1 MFTKI
6 ISIPTFTEHKNKPKS
21 HGVLKPNYTLKAVM
35 SESVKLVL
43 RDLVL
48 VYEYESLFI
57 RELDVMPS
65 VVLRSTSAGSLDK
78 IFHVSHLQ

>member
-1 MFTKI
+1 
-6 ISIPTFTEHKNKPKS
+6 
-21 HGVLKPNYTLKAVM
+21 M